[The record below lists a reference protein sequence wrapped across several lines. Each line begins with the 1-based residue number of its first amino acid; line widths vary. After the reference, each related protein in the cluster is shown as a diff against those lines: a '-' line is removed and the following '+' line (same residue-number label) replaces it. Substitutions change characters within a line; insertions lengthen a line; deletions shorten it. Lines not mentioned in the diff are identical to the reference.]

1 MDEARVSFKAIRES
15 NRVSDELFDEQNQAL
30 LEEIREGKK

>member
-15 NRVSDELFDEQNQAL
+15 DVLDELFDEQGQQL
-30 LEEIREGKK
+30 LAEIWKSNK